1 MKKIEQSGPSSF
13 HFTTIL
19 TTPQSLI
26 DLANKL
32 EADYYDGN
40 TGEDK
45 TNFDFEFET
54 DSGIYFTVYDW
65 KEYRSIDLSE
75 TVEFHIGGKSRSD
88 TEAAK
93 EELLYELNT
102 TTVR

>member
-1 MKKIEQSGPSSF
+1 MKKIKQFKPSSF
-13 HFTTIL
+13 HGTTIL

-26 DLANKL
+26 DLANRL
-32 EADYYDGN
+32 DADYYDGN

-65 KEYRSIDLSE
+65 KEYRSLNINK
-75 TVEFHIGGKSRSD
+75 TVEFYIGGENRSR
-88 TEAAK
+88 TEEAK
-93 EELLYELNT
+93 KELLNELNT
-102 TTVR
+102 IAVR